1 MQLLD
6 LPSKDVPIK
15 KKIRKPDILNELKAE
30 KKVSFVKIKIVNLF
44 HQFEFDSF
52 PVAQLMQMAVYST
65 AEAYNL
71 ESLAAE
77 FQHKWPFRELDIAED
92 IEDNVIPYEAGDE
105 RNGFKRVFFF
115 RCVSRFVSLK
125 TRFNYNFL
133 MMFSFREGTIACWN
147 MSGEEITRLLD
158 FIQPF
163 EIKPYERKSVLEE
176 KEEMDFQL
184 TDGKAKLFKGILHLK
199 KDSPDNLLEQYAFSN
214 AIALSVKLAVL
225 ESSLSSYIDDIQFI
239 TEDMKN
245 GSRLR
250 LTRDQVFRKTGNLFA
265 LRHHINLSSDLL
277 DTPDFYWD
285 RQDLEQLF
293 QNTCN
298 FLNINKRTKVMNDK
312 LNHCTELMALLSHHL
327 NDKHHVRL
335 EWMIIVL
342 IMVEVYYLVIFFAI
356 TACLNLFLNFIQINP
371 NILSYRSDLKCCIT

>member
-1 MQLLD
+1 MTD
-6 LPSKDVPIK
+6 
-15 KKIRKPDILNELKAE
+15 
-30 KKVSFVKIKIVNLF
+30 
-44 HQFEFDSF
+44 
-52 PVAQLMQMAVYST
+52 
-65 AEAYNL
+65 
-71 ESLAAE
+71 
-77 FQHKWPFRELDIAED
+77 
-92 IEDNVIPYEAGDE
+92 
-105 RNGFKRVFFF
+105 
-115 RCVSRFVSLK
+115 
-125 TRFNYNFL
+125 
-133 MMFSFREGTIACWN
+133 
-147 MSGEEITRLLD
+147 EEITRLLD

-163 EIKPYERKSVLEE
+163 EIKAYDRHAVVEE

-184 TDGKAKLFKGILHLK
+184 TDGKTQLFKGILHLK
-199 KDSPDNLLEQYAFSN
+199 KDNLNNLLEQYAFSN

-225 ESSLSSYIDDIQFI
+225 ESSLNSYIDGIKFI

-293 QNTCN
+293 QSTCN
-298 FLNINKRTKVMNDK
+298 FLNINKRTKVMNEK

-335 EWMIIVL
+335 EWMIIIL
-342 IMVEVYYLVIFFAI
+342 IMVEVYLGI
-356 TACLNLFLNFIQINP
+356 TYEAVTRWLNLLLINSI
-371 NILSYRSDLKCCIT
+371 N